1 MKAKKKTYTVRISA
15 MTRKLGEMELLEARG
30 EDGSLL
36 QWTSDDGE
44 EGWLLPDGGLIEEK
58 ETKQMVTKAIRRHDR
73 NVRVLELAEQF
84 IPMLMRHVKRDA
96 ITAEVP
102 SSARLLL
109 LLIPRKVRENLVG
122 DLEEEF
128 LTRVLPNYGLTL
140 ARKWYWQQVITS
152 LCPIVWEQF
161 KRVAGL
167 VLLWKVVR
175 R

>member
-1 MKAKKKTYTVRISA
+1 MKAKKKTYTARSIKFHFTQLPS
-15 MTRKLGEMELLEARG
+15 GDELRD

-36 QWTSDDGE
+36 QWTSDDDG
-44 EGWLLPDGGLIEEK
+44 EGWLLPDGRVIEKK
-58 ETKQMVTKAIRRHDR
+58 EITKAMHRHKR
-73 NVRVLELAEQF
+73 NVRVLELAEHF
-84 IPMLMRHVKRDA
+84 IPMLKRHVKRDA

-109 LLIPRKVRENLVG
+109 LVIPRKVRENLVG

>member
-1 MKAKKKTYTVRISA
+1 MKAKKKTYTA
-15 MTRKLGEMELLEARG
+15 RKFHFTQLPSGDELRD

-36 QWTSDDGE
+36 QWTSDDDG
-44 EGWLLPDGGLIEEK
+44 EGWLLRDGSMIEKK
-58 ETKQMVTKAIRRHDR
+58 EITKAIHRHNR
-73 NVRVLELAEQF
+73 NVRVLELAEHF
-84 IPMLMRHVKRDA
+84 IPMLKRHVKCDA

-128 LTRVLPNYGLTL
+128 LTSVLPNYGLTL